1 LRQNCAENALKLQN
15 LRILRK
21 IALRNVANLPKF
33 AQKLRA
39 EAKFAKNCDLRQK
52 GEICAK
58 IAPRKIVIFFKD

>member
-1 LRQNCAENALKLQN
+1 LRQNCAENVLN

-21 IALRNVANLPKF
+21 IALRKVKNLPKL

-39 EAKFAKNCDLRQK
+39 EAKFAKNCDFAQK

-58 IAPRKIVIFFKD
+58 IAPRAIAIFFRD